1 MAATAPTPAAE
12 AEEAE
17 GVSADMQRAIAAAV
31 QKAVKPP
38 PAPVAAFE
46 DVPLEP
52 APAAAAAKLSTPA
65 TAPMFERTPQCN
77 VPGITSPLWGP
88 GWLADPLRLT
98 FEFDD
103 VAAVADPLPPSVR
116 TGTAAGEKV
125 VLAPVLRSHG
135 KLSGRLEVAL
145 ADVGVGYVPHNGVSL
160 VLTSTLESLK
170 PSASNSGTQLL
181 PAGKEYPLRS
191 TSLALLEPGTLRTE
205 QRLAFSLDLDAIAPP
220 ETFHGSRF
228 WIRHELSAVVSRPWY
243 SPPLVLRARR
253 TRSPAALGPHR
264 PATPPKP
271 RPNPHPEPE
280 PSPARPSFPPPEPS
294 PQHALSRAGPA
305 RRARYTFPISTK
317 RSIVLR
323 RDAHGPTSSLPA
335 TRTPAEAE
343 ARGSGFGLG

>member
-1 MAATAPTPAAE
+1 MAATAPVPAAD

-52 APAAAAAKLSTPA
+52 APAAAAAKQLSTP
-65 TAPMFERTPQCN
+65 TTSFEHTPQCN

-191 TSLALLEPGTLRTE
+191 TSLALLEAGTLRTE
-205 QRLAFSLDLDAIAPP
+205 QRLAFSLDLDAISPP

-228 WIRHELSAVVSRPWY
+228 WIRHELSAVVTRPWY
-243 SPPLVLRARR
+243 APPLALRARL

-264 PATPPKP
+264 PAATLRIPDRIPI
-271 RPNPHPEPE
+271 
-280 PSPARPSFPPPEPS
+280 PSPSPPLPTRAFRPPEPS
-294 PQHALSRAGPA
+294 P
-305 RRARYTFPISTK
+305 
-317 RSIVLR
+317 
-323 RDAHGPTSSLPA
+323 
-335 TRTPAEAE
+335 
-343 ARGSGFGLG
+343 

>member
-243 SPPLVLRARR
+243 SPPLALRARR
-253 TRSPAALGPHR
+253 TRSPAALGPPPSRHPSESLTESPSRARALPLPTRAFR
-264 PATPPKP
+264 PPSL
-271 RPNPHPEPE
+271 RPSTRPLEPALRAVPGT
-280 PSPARPSFPPPEPS
+280 PSP
-294 PQHALSRAGPA
+294 SR
-305 RRARYTFPISTK
+305 
-317 RSIVLR
+317 RS
-323 RDAHGPTSSLPA
+323 AASCCAA
-335 TRTPAEAE
+335 TRTAPPHRCPHRAPRRRRR
-343 ARGSGFGLG
+343 RGGPG

>member
-243 SPPLVLRARR
+243 SPPLALRARR

-280 PSPARPSFPPPEPS
+280 PSPAHPSFPPPEPS
-294 PQHALSRAGPA
+294 S
-305 RRARYTFPISTK
+305 
-317 RSIVLR
+317 
-323 RDAHGPTSSLPA
+323 
-335 TRTPAEAE
+335 
-343 ARGSGFGLG
+343 